1 MLISCFFLLYKLK
14 LSPFLWI
21 VNVDDNINIFK
32 DFINNVYSDE
42 ETYYIVEKK
51 VENIDDYL
59 IKFKRFSLY
68 KKDKNDRII
77 DQSSAVPAEV
87 KYLNK

>member
-32 DFINNVYSDE
+32 DFIDNVYSDE
-42 ETYYIVEKK
+42 EIYYIVEKK
-51 VENIDDYL
+51 VENIDNYL
-59 IKFKRFSLY
+59 TNFKRFTLY
-68 KKDKNDRII
+68 KKDKNDNII
-77 DQSSAVPAEV
+77 YQSI
-87 KYLNK
+87 

>member
-32 DFINNVYSDE
+32 YFIDNVYSDE
-42 ETYYIVEKK
+42 EIYYIVEKK
-51 VENIDDYL
+51 VENIDNYL
-59 IKFKRFSLY
+59 TNFKRFTLY
-68 KKDKNDRII
+68 KKDKNDNII
-77 DQSSAVPAEV
+77 YQSI
-87 KYLNK
+87 

>member
-21 VNVDDNINIFK
+21 VKVDDNINIFK
-32 DFINNVYSDE
+32 DFIDNVYSDE
-42 ETYYIVEKK
+42 EIYYIVEKK
-51 VENIDDYL
+51 VENIDNYL
-59 IKFKRFSLY
+59 TNFKRFTLY
-68 KKDKNDRII
+68 KKDKNDNII
-77 DQSSAVPAEV
+77 YQTSPIPAEV